1 MVRNFLVLRRSPT
14 VTTLL
19 RRIVTSELTYLGGH
33 VVGQHGL
40 HQRRAHV
47 DPLPVPEP
55 VHVQRR
61 PVEVHERHGG
71 GKVEEARGQYA
82 QARPLVE
89 RLARHQPVAVVEV
102 AAAPDHGR
110 PERGQRAHQRRQ
122 AQHQHAA
129 LNAKRRR
136 E

>member
-1 MVRNFLVLRRSPT
+1 MQS
-14 VTTLL
+14 
-19 RRIVTSELTYLGGH
+19 IVSRPPSYLGH

-40 HQRRAHV
+40 HQHRADV
-47 DPLPVPEP
+47 DLLPVPEP

-61 PVEVHERHGG
+61 PVEVHERHGRR
-71 GKVEEARGQYA
+71 KVEQTRGKYA

-102 AAAPDHGR
+102 AAGPDHGH
-110 PERGQRAHQRRQ
+110 PERGQGAHQRQ

-129 LNAKRRR
+129 LQKTGTQNTVRVCEKKKMFTISYY
-136 E
+136 